1 MSVVYRV
8 DAINQSIIFNIEPSV
23 KLKTK
28 RLKVNPNVHWWPRPR
43 AQAAQRVV
51 FFSPSSLFVLRDFSL
66 RPSERER
73 ERFNKLLEKRL
84 F

>member
-51 FFSPSSLFVLRDFSL
+51 FFPLFSFRVERLFIATQ
-66 RPSERER
+66 RER
-73 ERFNKLLEKRL
+73 KREI
-84 F
+84 